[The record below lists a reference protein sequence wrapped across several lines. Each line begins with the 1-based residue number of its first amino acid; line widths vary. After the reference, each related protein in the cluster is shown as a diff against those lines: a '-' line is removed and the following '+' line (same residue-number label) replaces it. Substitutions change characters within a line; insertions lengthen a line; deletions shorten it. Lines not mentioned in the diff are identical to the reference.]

1 MDYLNITKDAALCA
15 GRVHKKY
22 FKGDIRIRKKS
33 STFDLLTVADTESE
47 KSAVSLIR
55 RYSPGDNI
63 IAEEKKYKRT
73 GSKLTW
79 IIDPLDGTTN
89 FASGLPIFCSSVA
102 LAYEDEVVAGAV
114 YDVTRDELFYA
125 AKDTGAYLNGKRI
138 SVSRVS
144 NLQQALMITGF
155 YYSRGKEMVQTL
167 EAIKKFHFK
176 HIRGLRRLGAAA
188 LDLCYIACGRA
199 SGFWEFQLS
208 PWDYSAGKLLIEEA
222 GGVVSGKKGEEVP
235 FAKKHYIVASSSENL
250 HRQMLKVIN
259 TK

>member
-1 MDYLNITKDAALCA
+1 MDYLNIAKEAALCA

-22 FKGDIRIRKKS
+22 FKRDIRIKRKS
-33 STFDLLTVADTESE
+33 SSFDLLTVADTESE
-47 KSAVSLIR
+47 DSAVSLIR
-55 RYSPGDNI
+55 RYSPGDNF
-63 IAEEKKYKRT
+63 IAEEKSYKKT

-89 FASGLPIFCSSVA
+89 FVCGLPIFCSSVA
-102 LAYEDEVVAGAV
+102 LAFEDEIIAGAV

-125 AKDTGAYLNGKRI
+125 AKNTGAYLNGKKI

-144 NLQQALMITGF
+144 DLRQALMITGF

-208 PWDYSAGKLLIEEA
+208 PWDYAAGKILIEEA
-222 GGVVSGKKGEEVP
+222 GGVVSGKRGQEVP
-235 FAKKHYIVASSSENL
+235 FAKKHYIIASSTRKL
-250 HRQMLKVIN
+250 HRKMLEVIN
-259 TK
+259 GR